1 MRPEWICGAL
11 AWSVLIDLAAFV
23 SEENAV
29 VILFFLEADHLES
42 THVDNPAESVDE
54 LLSLQTETISHGHD
68 IFFAEK
74 NITRLTAAAIT
85 APLTFKCKS
94 FIVEA
99 AAHNKPMKPV

>member
-11 AWSVLIDLAAFV
+11 AWSVLIDLAAFI
-23 SEENAV
+23 SEENAII
-29 VILFFLEADHLES
+29 ILFFLEADHLES
-42 THVDNPAESVDE
+42 AHVDNPAEGVDE

-74 NITRLTAAAIT
+74 NITGLTAAAISAT
-85 APLTFKCKS
+85 LTFKCKS

-99 AAHNKPMKPV
+99 AAHHKPMKPV